1 MVLCANGIFA
11 EYKRNH
17 SGESAG
23 SGEENILK
31 FQEKFFDAIG
41 LLDHACTGLWAGL
54 WENFVIRVR
63 HWLEGKHCCGCYLSY
78 SVGMGKSLAAV
89 RSIKGGLKL

>member
-1 MVLCANGIFA
+1 MVLCATGIFA

-23 SGEENILK
+23 SGE
-31 FQEKFFDAIG
+31 KFFDAIG
-41 LLDHACTGLWAGL
+41 LLDHARKGLWAGL

-63 HWLEGKHCCGCYLSY
+63 HGLEGKHCCGRYLSY